1 MATRILLVD
10 DHQILRDGLRIALE
24 QEAGM
29 EVVGEAGDGE
39 TAIRLARQLQ
49 PDVTIM
55 DMGLPGMTG
64 IDATRRIAVDCPEVK
79 VIALSMYPKAS
90 LITEM
95 LKAGASGYILK
106 ENAFASVVEGIRKV
120 VAGQRYLCPKAASL
134 LAEEYARDN
143 AQAGPAGLN
152 DKEREVLKLLAE
164 GKSSKETALLM
175 ELSSKSIDNYRRR
188 IMEKLNVASVA
199 ELVKVAIREG
209 LASLDD

>member
-10 DHQILRDGLRIALE
+10 DHQILRDGLRMALG
-24 QEAGM
+24 QEVGM

-39 TAIRLARQLQ
+39 TAVRLARQLK
-49 PDVTIM
+49 PDVAIM

-64 IDATRRIAVDCPEVK
+64 IDATRRIVADCPEMK
-79 VIALSMYPKAS
+79 IIALSMYPKAS

-106 ENAFASVVEGIRKV
+106 ENAFSSVVEGIKKIT
-120 VAGQRYLCPKAASL
+120 AGERYLCPKAASL
-134 LAEEYARDN
+134 LAEEYARDR
-143 AQAGPAGLN
+143 AGAGPAGLN

-175 ELSSKSIDNYRRR
+175 ELSSKSIDTYRRR
-188 IMEKLNVASVA
+188 IMEKLGVASVA
-199 ELVKVAIREG
+199 ELVKIAIREG